1 MHCESLE
8 GLTYELWRAKA
19 RNTLV
24 FAPNTIGKTRL
35 SQSLKEQNP
44 EGVMLYNAFVED
56 DFTWDNERAVF
67 KMNLESQLLGV
78 IVAQGLDRE
87 IIRNFQRFTNERIE
101 PTLDFVSG
109 EITFGVY
116 KGDDSSIHG
125 IKLSRAEESI
135 FVWCVYFTVLSEAVD
150 VLLESQESRSIAEY
164 DALAM
169 IVIDDPVS
177 SMDDMRIITV
187 ALALSDLMQRAAQL
201 DLKFLVTTHHA
212 LFFNVLFNSLNSK
225 RLSRR
230 AYLLQR
236 GVETGWELE
245 EQSKDSPFSYHLSI
259 IEELKR
265 AISENKI
272 QRTHFNQF
280 RTLLEKTAN
289 FLGYSGWTQL
299 LTGPDAPLL
308 KSILNLY
315 SHDRIAD
322 TDSPEVYDISKEAL
336 KTEFSEF
343 LENFRWAAAV

>member
-1 MHCESLE
+1 MHYESLQD
-8 GLTYELWRAKA
+8 LAYKLRRAKA
-19 RNTLV
+19 NNTLI

-44 EGVMLYNAFVED
+44 EGVMLYNALVED
-56 DFTWDNERAVF
+56 DFIWDNERVVF
-67 KMNLESQLLGV
+67 KMNLDSELLSV
-78 IVAQGLDRE
+78 IVTQGLDGE
-87 IIRNFQRFTNERIE
+87 IIKNFQRFTNERIE
-101 PTLDFVSG
+101 PTLDFASG

-116 KGDDSSIHG
+116 RGDDNPIDG

-150 VLLESQESRSIAEY
+150 VLLEDEELCSTAEY

-169 IVIDDPVS
+169 VVIDDPVS

-187 ALALSDLMQRAAQL
+187 ALALSDLMERAAQL

-212 LFFNVLFNSLNSK
+212 LFFNVLFNSLKSKQLSK
-225 RLSRR
+225 R
-230 AYLLQR
+230 ACLLQR

-245 EQSKDSPFSYHLSI
+245 EQPKDSPFSYHLSI
-259 IEELKR
+259 IGDLER

-272 QRTHFNQF
+272 QRIHFNQF

-299 LTGPDAPLL
+299 LTGMNAPIL

-322 TDSPEVYDISKEAL
+322 TDSFEVYDIHKEAL

-343 LENFRWAAAV
+343 LKNFRWAAVE